1 MDSSYMPILS
11 SAVFDNTGSPY
22 NVTKILTPDFFFD
35 EAAYKDYS
43 RVFLPMT
50 YVLSYALQ
58 FAALPALIVHT
69 ACWYGPDIWN
79 NSKQSFNEARIHRI
93 RRRRSSSNSTS
104 LSRHASSSTF
114 RSHRPSAPHLDNL
127 LDGADADSLSRIV
140 KDDVPNSWYVL
151 TGLSMTA
158 VGIFV
163 VE

>member
-11 SAVFDNTGSPY
+11 SAVFDNTGNPY
-22 NVTKILTPDFFFD
+22 NVTKILTPEFFFD

-69 ACWYGPDIWN
+69 ACWYGPDIWKN
-79 NSKQSFNEARIHRI
+79 CKQSFSESRAHQT
-93 RRRRSSSNSTS
+93 RRRRSGASSTS
-104 LSRHASSSTF
+104 FSRHPSVSTLRSS
-114 RSHRPSAPHLDNL
+114 RSSAPQLDNL
-127 LDGADADSLSRIV
+127 LDGADVDSLSGFV